1 MKDHQHRIIAVAN
14 EKGGVGKTVTVL
26 NLAAALCK
34 EGKTI
39 LVVDMDP
46 QFNATKGLGMDVS
59 EEDRTVYDLIM
70 ARQSIEATE
79 VIRHTRWE
87 GLDLIPSHI
96 DLAGAEVELVDKV
109 GRENRLKEALDGV
122 NEKYDY
128 IFLDTP
134 PSLSLLTV
142 NVLAYAKEVLVPC
155 QTHPYAYA
163 ALDGL
168 FDTIFAIKE
177 NINAD
182 LNVTGIVATLF
193 DSRTRISHNILEKL
207 KSDDRYAG
215 ILFNT
220 VIRNNTT
227 IAESAGVGKPVIFF
241 RQSSYGASDYVRLA
255 MELMSRRVPAND

>member
-1 MKDHQHRIIAVAN
+1 MNDHQHRIIAVAN

-34 EGKTI
+34 EGKTV

-46 QFNATKGLGMDVS
+46 QFNATKGLGIDVS
-59 EEDRTVYDLIM
+59 DQHPTIYDLIM
-70 ARQSIEATE
+70 DSNSLEAAA
-79 VIRHTRWE
+79 VIRHTDWN

-122 NEKYDY
+122 SDKYDF

-142 NVLAYAKEVLVPC
+142 NVLAYAKEVVVPC

-168 FDTIFAIKE
+168 FDTLFAIKK
-177 NINAD
+177 NINEE

-193 DSRTRISHNILEKL
+193 DTRTRISHSILEKL
-207 KSDDRYAG
+207 RNDDRYAG
-215 ILFNT
+215 MLFKT

-227 IAESAGVGKPVIFF
+227 IAESAGVGKPVIFY
-241 RQSSYGASDYVRLA
+241 RQSSYGSSDYVSLA
-255 MELMSRRVPAND
+255 QELMSRGTFAY